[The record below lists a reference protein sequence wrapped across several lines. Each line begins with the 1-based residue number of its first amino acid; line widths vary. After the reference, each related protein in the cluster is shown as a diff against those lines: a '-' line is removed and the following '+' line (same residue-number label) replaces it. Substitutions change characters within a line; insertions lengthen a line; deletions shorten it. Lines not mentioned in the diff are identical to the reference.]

1 MKLLETHEIT
11 QVAGGRDADR
21 EVIAWERRMAR
32 QNEINDFPFIF
43 PFAYPWWA
51 LTFTNTP

>member
-32 QNEINDFPFIF
+32 QNMINDAYFFAPFIVVG
-43 PFAYPWWA
+43 WA
-51 LTFTNTP
+51 FYNIP